1 MLLKN
6 KHKRVFYEKQKKE
19 YLYKEIYEKY
29 HKDMYRYALNLSKS
43 KSEAEDIV
51 QESLLRAWSGIENL
65 NDLSSSKSWLL
76 TIVRREFLRK
86 IEQAKRRK
94 EEELSDSEY
103 LLPSDFD
110 LDNQAELNEVI
121 NLILLLEEEY
131 KEILLLQSIYGYKV
145 KEISDLLNI
154 NENTISTRVFRARK
168 QLKELMSKKY
178 LKERTGIKE
187 INLYL

>member
-1 MLLKN
+1 MKN
-6 KHKRVFYEKQKKE
+6 RKKE
-19 YLYKEIYEKY
+19 SLYKEIYDKY

-94 EEELSDSEY
+94 EDELSDSEY

-178 LKERTGIKE
+178 LKERTDIKE

>member
-1 MLLKN
+1 MEN
-6 KHKRVFYEKQKKE
+6 RKKE
-19 YLYKEIYEKY
+19 SLYKEIYDKY
-29 HKDMYRYALNLSKS
+29 HQDMYRYALNLSKS

-94 EEELSDSEY
+94 EDELSDSEY

>member
-1 MLLKN
+1 MEN
-6 KHKRVFYEKQKKE
+6 RKKE
-19 YLYKEIYEKY
+19 SLYKEIYDKY

-94 EEELSDSEY
+94 EDELSDSEY

>member
-1 MLLKN
+1 MKN
-6 KHKRVFYEKQKKE
+6 KKKE

>member
-1 MLLKN
+1 MEN
-6 KHKRVFYEKQKKE
+6 RKKE
-19 YLYKEIYEKY
+19 SLYKEMYDKY
-29 HKDMYRYALNLSKS
+29 HKDMYRYALNLSRS

-86 IEQAKRRK
+86 IEQGKRRK

-103 LLPSDFD
+103 LLPSEFD

-178 LKERTGIKE
+178 LKERLDIKE

>member
-1 MLLKN
+1 MEN
-6 KHKRVFYEKQKKE
+6 RKKE

-94 EEELSDSEY
+94 EDELSDSEY

-110 LDNQAELNEVI
+110 LDNQTELNEVI

-178 LKERTGIKE
+178 LKERTDIKE

>member
-1 MLLKN
+1 MKN
-6 KHKRVFYEKQKKE
+6 RKKE
-19 YLYKEIYEKY
+19 SLYKEIYDKY

-43 KSEAEDIV
+43 KPEAEDIV

-94 EEELSDSEY
+94 EDELSDSEY

-131 KEILLLQSIYGYKV
+131 KEILLLQSVYGYKV

-154 NENTISTRVFRARK
+154 NENRISTRVFRARK

-178 LKERTGIKE
+178 LKERTGVKE

>member
-1 MLLKN
+1 MKN
-6 KHKRVFYEKQKKE
+6 NKKE
-19 YLYKEIYEKY
+19 FIYNEIYEKY
-29 HKDMYRYALNLSKS
+29 HKDMYRYALSLSKS

-51 QESLLRAWSGIENL
+51 QESLLRAWSGIEKL

-86 IEQAKRRK
+86 IEQGKRRK

-103 LLPSDFD
+103 LLPSDFN
-110 LDNQAELNEVI
+110 LENQAELNEVI

-131 KEILLLQSIYGYKV
+131 KEILILQSIYGYKV

-168 QLKELMSKKY
+168 QLKEIMSKKY
-178 LKERTGIKE
+178 LKERIGVKE

>member
-1 MLLKN
+1 MEN
-6 KHKRVFYEKQKKE
+6 RKKE
-19 YLYKEIYEKY
+19 YLYKEMYEKY

-94 EEELSDSEY
+94 EDELSDSEY

-178 LKERTGIKE
+178 LKERTDIKE

>member
-1 MLLKN
+1 MKN
-6 KHKRVFYEKQKKE
+6 RKKE
-19 YLYKEIYEKY
+19 SLYKEIYDKY

-43 KSEAEDIV
+43 KPEAEDIV

-94 EEELSDSEY
+94 EDELSDSEY

-131 KEILLLQSIYGYKV
+131 KEILLLQSVYGYKV

-178 LKERTGIKE
+178 LKERTGVKE

>member
-1 MLLKN
+1 M
-6 KHKRVFYEKQKKE
+6 
-19 YLYKEIYEKY
+19 
-29 HKDMYRYALNLSKS
+29 
-43 KSEAEDIV
+43 
-51 QESLLRAWSGIENL
+51 
-65 NDLSSSKSWLL
+65 
-76 TIVRREFLRK
+76 RK

-178 LKERTGIKE
+178 LKERTGIK
-187 INLYL
+187 